1 MAGCCC
7 WRRQISRD
15 FKASGNTILMKPSS
29 AANTQLSWGPFERA
43 VSGRSGPE
51 AEARLIIT

>member
-1 MAGCCC
+1 MAGWCC

-29 AANTQLSWGPFERA
+29 AANTQLSWSPSSNERSQA
-43 VSGRSGPE
+43 GHPE

>member
-15 FKASGNTILMKPSS
+15 FKATGNTILMKPSS
-29 AANTQLSWGPFERA
+29 AANTQLSWSPCSNERSQA
-43 VSGRSGPE
+43 GQALKPKRG
-51 AEARLIIT
+51 